1 MFACGSLLHTLN
13 TTRYHRFMNA
23 ITNFTVA
30 TPLPSL
36 SEREARFAE
45 HFAIFDDPAKA
56 WHASGEVAPTTK
68 RLSVQRAAYGYLA
81 RPHIRARVTELR
93 NRMAAS
99 GPDESK
105 ALLIRQLEEAA
116 GVDVREIIDLTVHH
130 CPACYSSDA
139 YRAGWP
145 NATLAAA
152 TKGDALPPSP
162 LAAGEFDPDR
172 EPWAA
177 CGVCAG
183 AGREV
188 RRHTS
193 FADLSPAAKR
203 VLRGIETHADG
214 SIKRVLIADLTQL
227 SLELHKVKGMHID
240 RSVSLN
246 LNADL
251 KPLKRG
257 MSVDEALSAMAALGL
272 PAALPPDQPNDSTV
286 VSEQ

>member
-1 MFACGSLLHTLN
+1 MSLRTHN
-13 TTRYHRFMNA
+13 STRYHGFMAHNM
-23 ITNFTVA
+23 TDLPA
-30 TPLPSL
+30 TLMPSL
-36 SEREARFAE
+36 SEREALFAE
-45 HFAIFDDPAKA
+45 HFAVYDDPAA
-56 WHASGEVAPTTK
+56 AYLASGDVTPTAK
-68 RLSVQRAAYGYLA
+68 RRHIQRSAYRYLA
-81 RPHIRARVTELR
+81 RPHVRARVTEIR
-93 NRMAAS
+93 NRMAAT

-145 NATLAAA
+145 NATLEAA
-152 TKGDALPPSP
+152 TKGEPLPPDP
-162 LAAGEFDPDR
+162 IPVGAFDPDR
-172 EPWAA
+172 EPWSR

>member
-1 MFACGSLLHTLN
+1 MSTN
-13 TTRYHRFMNA
+13 MNA
-23 ITNFTVA
+23 LPA

-56 WHASGEVAPTTK
+56 WHASGDVAPTTK

-81 RPHIRARVTELR
+81 RPHVRARVTEIR
-93 NRMAAS
+93 NRMAAT

-105 ALLIRQLEEAA
+105 ALLIRRLEEAA
-116 GVDVREIIDLTVHH
+116 GVDIREIIDLTTHH
-130 CPACYSSDA
+130 CPSCYSSDA

-152 TKGDALPPSP
+152 TRGEPLPPDP
-162 LAAGEFDPDR
+162 MPVGAFDPDLD
-172 EPWAA
+172 PWPR

-183 AGREV
+183 VGREV

-193 FADLSPAAKR
+193 FADLSPAARR

-214 SIKRVLIADLTQL
+214 SIKRVLIADITQL
-227 SLELHKVKGMHID
+227 ELELHKVKGMHVD

-246 LNADL
+246 INADV

-257 MSVDEALSAMAALGL
+257 MSVEEALTAMAALGV
-272 PAALPPDQPNDSTV
+272 PAALPADQPDDSTV